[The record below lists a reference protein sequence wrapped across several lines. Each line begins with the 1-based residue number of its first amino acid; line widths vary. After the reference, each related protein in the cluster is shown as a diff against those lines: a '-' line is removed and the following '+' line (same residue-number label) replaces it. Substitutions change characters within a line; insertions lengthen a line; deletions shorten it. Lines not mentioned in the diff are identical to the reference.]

1 MKVLFVANAYPNEQ
15 HPYFGI
21 YIKEQFEYL
30 RDHYDMNVDLF
41 VLNGKSSLH
50 KYLNPLGLYRKIKDF
65 DPDIIHVHY
74 GLTGLPLLLIAP
86 FLKNKK
92 IIATYHGS
100 DINGSK
106 AVFFISKMLN
116 KYADYNIAVSQ
127 KIFEKINHLSKKC
140 VWIPCGI
147 DDIFLD
153 DQKPV
158 ERKNAVI
165 FPGSPQRAVKNYP
178 LFEKMLDVLKK
189 KYGLIPE
196 VILFDSKSRAEV
208 KKALKKAKCL
218 VMTSL
223 SEGSPQVIKEA
234 IACDTPIV
242 STPVGDVPYL
252 IENLDNCYIA
262 HNAEDLA
269 DKVARVFDSEH
280 HAFPAERKKGLSNV
294 FVCDQIVDLYKE
306 LSDKDR

>member
-1 MKVLFVANAYPNEQ
+1 MKVLFLTNMYPHKR

-21 YIKEQFEYL
+21 FVKEQFEYL
-30 RDHYDMNVDLF
+30 HDHYDMDMDLF
-41 VLNGKSSLH
+41 VLNGQSSLH
-50 KYLNPLGLYRKIKDF
+50 KYLNPLVLYQKIKDF
-65 DPDIIHVHY
+65 EPDIIHVHY

-86 FLKNKK
+86 FIKNKK

-100 DINGSK
+100 DVNGSK

-127 KIFEKINHLSKKC
+127 QIFEKINQLSEKC

-153 DQKPV
+153 DQEPV

-165 FPGSPQRAVKNYP
+165 FPGSPRRAVKNYP
-178 LFEKMLDVLKK
+178 LFEEMMDVLKK
-189 KYGLIPE
+189 KYGLTPE

-208 KKALKKAKCL
+208 KKSLKEAKCL

-242 STPVGDVPYL
+242 STPVGDVPHL

-262 HNAEDLA
+262 QNAEDLA
-269 DKVARVFDSEH
+269 EKVACVFASEY
-280 HAFPAERKKGLSNV
+280 HAFPEERKKRLSNV
-294 FVCDQIVDLYKE
+294 YVCDQIVGLYKE
-306 LSDKDR
+306 LSDKDK

>member
-15 HPYFGI
+15 QPYFGI
-21 YIKEQFEYL
+21 FIKEQFEYI
-30 RDHYDMNVDLF
+30 RDHYDMDMDLF
-41 VLNGKSSLH
+41 VLNGKSNVQ

-74 GLTGLPLLLIAP
+74 GLTGIPLLLIAP
-86 FLKNKK
+86 FIRKKK
-92 IIATYHGS
+92 IVATYHGD

-106 AVFFISKMLN
+106 IVFFISKMLN
-116 KYADYNIAVSQ
+116 KYADYSIAVSQ
-127 KIFEKINHLSKKC
+127 QIFKKINQLSKNC

-147 DDIFLD
+147 DNLFLD
-153 DQKPV
+153 DQEPV

-165 FPGSPQRAVKNYP
+165 FPSSPQRPEKNYP

-189 KYGLIPE
+189 KYGLTPE
-196 VILFDSKSRAEV
+196 VILFYSKSRIEV
-208 KKALKKAKCL
+208 KKALKEAKCL

-242 STPVGDVPYL
+242 STSVGDVPYL

-262 HNAEDLA
+262 HNVEDLA
-269 DKVARVFDSEH
+269 EKVVRVFAAEH
-280 HAFPAERKKGLSNV
+280 HTFPAERKKGLSNA
-294 FVCDQIVDLYKE
+294 FVCDQIVGLYKE
-306 LSDKDR
+306 LSDKDK

>member
-30 RDHYDMNVDLF
+30 RDHYDMDVDLF
-41 VLNGKSSLH
+41 VLNGKSSFH
-50 KYLNPLGLYRKIKDF
+50 KYLNPIELYRKIKDF
-65 DPDIIHVHY
+65 DPNIIHVHF
-74 GLTGLPLLLIAP
+74 GLTGLPLLLLAP
-86 FLKNKK
+86 FLKKKK
-92 IIATYHGS
+92 IVATYHGS

-106 AVFFISKMLN
+106 VVFFISKMLIR
-116 KYADYNIAVSQ
+116 YANMNIAVSQ
-127 KIFEKINHLSKKC
+127 QIFEKIKPISNDIK
-140 VWIPCGI
+140 WIPCGI

-153 DQKPV
+153 DQEPV

-208 KKALKKAKCL
+208 KKALKEARCL

-262 HNAEDLA
+262 QNAEDLA
-269 DKVARVFDSEH
+269 EKVACVFAAEY
-280 HAFPAERKKGLSNV
+280 HAFPAERKKGLSNAY
-294 FVCDQIVDLYKE
+294 VCDQIVDLYKE
-306 LSDKDR
+306 LSDKDK

>member
-1 MKVLFVANAYPNEQ
+1 MKILFLTNMYPTKE

-21 YIKEQFEYL
+21 FVKEQFEYF
-30 RDHYDMNVDLF
+30 RDHYDMDVDLF

-65 DPDIIHVHY
+65 EPDIIHVHY

-86 FLKNKK
+86 FIKNKK

-100 DINGSK
+100 DVNGSK
-106 AVFFISKMLN
+106 AVFFISRMLN

-127 KIFEKINHLSKKC
+127 QIFEKIKPISSNIK
-140 VWIPCGI
+140 WIPCGI
-147 DDIFLD
+147 DEIFLD

-165 FPGSPQRAVKNYP
+165 FPGSPQRAVKNYS

-189 KYGLIPE
+189 KYGLTPE

-208 KKALKKAKCL
+208 KKSLKEAKCL

-262 HNAEDLA
+262 QNAEDLA
-269 DKVARVFDSEH
+269 EKVAFIFVSGH
-280 HAFPAERKKGLSNV
+280 QQFPEEIKKRLSNAYI
-294 FVCDQIVDLYKE
+294 CEQIVELYKKQGN
-306 LSDKDR
+306 DI

>member
-1 MKVLFVANAYPNEQ
+1 MYPTKE

-21 YIKEQFEYL
+21 FVKEQFEYF
-30 RDHYDMNVDLF
+30 RDHYDMDVDLF

-50 KYLNPLGLYRKIKDF
+50 KYLNPIGLYRKIKDF

-86 FLKNKK
+86 FIKNKK

-106 AVFFISKMLN
+106 AVFLISKMLIR
-116 KYADYNIAVSQ
+116 YADANIAVSQ
-127 KIFEKINHLSKKC
+127 QIFEKIKPVSNNIK
-140 VWIPCGI
+140 WIPCGI
-147 DDIFLD
+147 DDLFLD
-153 DQKPV
+153 DQQPV

-165 FPGSPQRAVKNYP
+165 FPGSPQRAVKNYS

-189 KYGLIPE
+189 KYGLTPE

-208 KKALKKAKCL
+208 KKALKEAKCL

-262 HNAEDLA
+262 HNTEDLA
-269 DKVARVFDSEH
+269 EKIARVFASEY
-280 HAFPAERKKGLSNV
+280 HAFPEERKKRLSNAY
-294 FVCDQIVDLYKE
+294 VCDQIVGLYKR
-306 LSDKDR
+306 LINP